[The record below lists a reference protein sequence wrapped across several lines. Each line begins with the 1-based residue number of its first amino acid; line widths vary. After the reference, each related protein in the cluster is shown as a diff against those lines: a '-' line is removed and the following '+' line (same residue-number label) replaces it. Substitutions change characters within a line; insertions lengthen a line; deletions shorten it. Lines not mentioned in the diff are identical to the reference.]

1 MGELFARGGHDVNR
15 AVHLI
20 WPHDIDDPLRPTG
33 GDRYDREL
41 ASGLADRDWTVSQH
55 VVEAS
60 WPDAGAEGRARLAR
74 IIDALPDGA
83 LVVIDGLIG
92 SAVADVL
99 EPRAG
104 RLRLVLLVHLPT
116 AEPSERVVVKLADHI
131 VTTSEW
137 SRRWLRDHYGLDA
150 DRVDV
155 ARPGV
160 TPCRTTPPRADGRAL
175 VCVGAITPLKGHDVL
190 IEALRRVDDLLWRC
204 RIVGSAEVD
213 APFAG
218 DLRRRVAAL
227 GLSSRIIWAGPVAP
241 SGMDEVYA
249 AADLLVAPSRFETY
263 GMAITEALAHGLP
276 VIGTAVGGVPEAF
289 GQSAAAPGVLVEP
302 GHPGPLA
309 AALRRWLTDPG
320 MRAASRAAAIERGQ
334 RLPGWERT
342 VDVVDSV
349 LRRVCDPVVT
359 T

>member
-1 MGELFARGGHDVNR
+1 MGELFARGGYDVNR

-20 WPHDIDDPLRPTG
+20 WPHDIDDPRRPSG

-41 ASGLADRDWTVSQH
+41 ASGLADRGWTLSEH
-55 VVEAS
+55 VVEGA
-60 WPDAGAEGRARLAR
+60 WPDAAAEARARLAR
-74 IIDALPDGA
+74 VLDALPDGA

-92 SAVADVL
+92 SAGAVVL

-116 AEPSERVVVKLADHI
+116 GGPSERVVAGLADHV

-137 SRRWLRDHYGLDA
+137 SSRWLRDHYGLDGH
-150 DRVDV
+150 RVEV

-160 TPCRTTPPRADGRAL
+160 TPWRTTPPRADGRAL

-190 IEALRRVDDLLWRC
+190 IEALGRVDDLPWRC

-213 APFAG
+213 TAFAERC
-218 DLRRRVAAL
+218 RRRAAAL
-227 GLSSRIIWAGPVAP
+227 GLSSRITWAGPVAP
-241 SGMDEVYA
+241 SRMDEVYA

-289 GQSAAAPGVLVEP
+289 GQSVVAPGVLVEP
-302 GHPGPLA
+302 GDPEPLA

-320 MRAASRAAAIERGQ
+320 IRAASRAAAIQRGQ
-334 RLPGWERT
+334 GLPGWERT